1 MLDVDDY
8 GVTAL
13 DQGALTAISGGDGG
27 CQELAYAIGYGIGW
41 LAEKAGELCYEGEN
55 YLLAEGILVF

>member
-1 MLDVDDY
+1 MFEVNDY

-13 DQGALTAISGGDGG
+13 DQGALTAINGGDGG

-41 LAEKAGELCYEGEN
+41 LANKIGETAFYTDCFVSATFG
-55 YLLAEGILVF
+55 VMM